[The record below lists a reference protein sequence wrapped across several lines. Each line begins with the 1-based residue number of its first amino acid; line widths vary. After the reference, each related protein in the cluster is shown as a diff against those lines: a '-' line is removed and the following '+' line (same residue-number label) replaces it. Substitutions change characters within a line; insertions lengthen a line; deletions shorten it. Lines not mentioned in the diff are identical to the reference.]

1 MQSLFPCLWGSCPPK
16 NWRNVSSPNGNAVC
30 PREIVCVVN
39 TVTTLGATFSTIGAN
54 VVISPCCVGLG
65 SCAAAGNAPRCT
77 YTIVPINDSTRRRKI
92 SLCIKHLSFK
102 RESRAQPHPAL
113 FAKNAFRFSN
123 SEKAQL
129 RFEKTRGHSSQQ
141 FREAHRRLERVVLNT
156 LAEQMPLCR
165 LIFGPVQCYENFILR
180 LRRLAS
186 SSEMPIHLSRGQRA
200 RLQPTKDH

>member
-1 MQSLFPCLWGSCPPK
+1 MYPSGLTITPEPRPCRVCLPCLWGSCPPK

-54 VVISPCCVGLG
+54 VVISPCCEGLG
-65 SCAAAGNAPRCT
+65 SCAAAENAPRCT

-113 FAKNAFRFSN
+113 FA
-123 SEKAQL
+123 
-129 RFEKTRGHSSQQ
+129 
-141 FREAHRRLERVVLNT
+141 RRLS
-156 LAEQMPLCR
+156 
-165 LIFGPVQCYENFILR
+165 F
-180 LRRLAS
+180 
-186 SSEMPIHLSRGQRA
+186 SEFQSA
-200 RLQPTKDH
+200 RSFVAKTARP